1 MCNIDSIKSIR
12 GTLTDWGK
20 VLVLLLDEAVVVVL
34 VIVVLKVF
42 AIRIPLPVTIAL
54 ALVFGIL
61 VFIIHKAVIP
71 SLHWKPISGLE
82 VIVGA
87 RGKVVEPLTPVGTVM
102 VKGELWRAKSID
114 DGIGVN
120 EDVEIVGLNRLT
132 LEVKRKEQLS
142 HPRNPCT

>member
-1 MCNIDSIKSIR
+1 M
-12 GTLTDWGK
+12 TDWGK

-34 VIVVLKVF
+34 VIVVLKAF

-61 VFIIHKAVIP
+61 VFIIHRAIIP
-71 SLHWKPISGLE
+71 SLHWKPMSGSE
-82 VIVGA
+82 GFMGA

-114 DGIGVN
+114 DDMDVN